1 MNTDVFK
8 ICRLVF
14 TSPDTYLCF
23 QCLIHSHHHFL
34 GSNFSPQLHNKKK
47 EFHCSHTTMAY
58 LEGFFLS
65 CLWEEMQSLDSLI
78 YFLRIY
84 LPNIILPPMGSNS
97 EPLNI
102 ITKCLHLLNSYS
114 FSHSPFLPPFL
125 SPFIK

>member
-1 MNTDVFK
+1 
-8 ICRLVF
+8 
-14 TSPDTYLCF
+14 
-23 QCLIHSHHHFL
+23 
-34 GSNFSPQLHNKKK
+34 
-47 EFHCSHTTMAY
+47 MAY

-114 FSHSPFLPPFL
+114 FSHLPFLPPFL